1 LAIQIATGKQ
11 KFSGKALLAGIIIGV
26 PNYFSIWCLG
36 KVITAYQG
44 NSSAII
50 PVNNMGIVLFS
61 AVAAW
66 AIFKEKLSL
75 VNWVGIILACA
86 AIALIAYG

>member
-1 LAIQIATGKQ
+1 
-11 KFSGKALLAGIIIGV
+11 
-26 PNYFSIWCLG
+26 LG

-66 AIFKEKLSL
+66 LLFKEKLSI
-75 VNWVGIILACA
+75 VNIAGILLAIA
-86 AIALIAYG
+86 AIALIAFG